1 MSEIN
6 VYDIKFKD
14 LSLSELE
21 YLDKSSSD
29 QIHKIKESKKV
40 KAWKVAGNTGAV
52 SLDFYFY
59 ENEFE
64 KAKALLVNHLEE
76 QSNEVVKISIS
87 IVYIP
92 IDALK
97 DLIKEQEQEEY
108 EDWLNGKF

>member
-6 VYDIKFKD
+6 IYDIKFKD

-21 YLDKSSSD
+21 YLGRSSNA
-29 QIHKIKESKKV
+29 QIHKISESEKV
-40 KAWKVAGNTGAV
+40 KAWKVVGHTGSA

-64 KAKALLVNHLEE
+64 KAKSLLVNHLETIGE
-76 QSNEVVKISIS
+76 EVVKISIS
-87 IVYIP
+87 TVHIS